1 MAPLMTMLTLSDR
14 HLADL
19 LVTVFIAEAG
29 KSVLRVHE

>member
-1 MAPLMTMLTLSDR
+1 MARLVTMLTLSNR

-29 KSVLRVHE
+29 KSILRVHE

>member
-1 MAPLMTMLTLSDR
+1 MAPLVTISNR

-29 KSVLRVHE
+29 KSILRVHE